1 MGGGSAL
8 SFGGNKNL
16 NLTIRARDLTLQNA
30 CALYKHKTRARY
42 GKHKNIY
49 NEMRSHYS
57 EPKRARV
64 MENIKNIF

>member
-30 CALYKHKTRARY
+30 CALYKHQTRAR
-42 GKHKNIY
+42 
-49 NEMRSHYS
+49 YS

-64 MENIKNIF
+64 IENIKNIF